1 MKKLWIMTL
10 VLFAAFAFSPAAG
23 AKKKK
28 KGKEKK
34 EAAGEEKPKAPEYMV
49 TLVKG
54 HDLYIL
60 NDHDKAL
67 KLYKE
72 AAEQSPKSPRPH
84 YFIGCAY
91 RALKKYDDAVDAFKT
106 AYLMAGEDAWWKGM
120 ASMNIAVTLELTG
133 DLKAAKKAWEDFQGF
148 AEDKP
153 ALKKFMMTAKSR
165 IKAIETYQKLDEAY
179 KIVRERIAKGD

>member
-34 EAAGEEKPKAPEYMV
+34 GAVEEEKPKAPEYMV

-54 HDLYIL
+54 HDAYIL
-60 NDHDKAL
+60 NDYDKAL

-91 RALKKYDDAVDAFKT
+91 RALKKYEDAVDSFKT

-133 DLKAAKKAWEDFQGF
+133 DLKAAKKAWEDFKLF
-148 AEDKP
+148 AEGKP
-153 ALKKFMMTAKSR
+153 SLNKFAMTAKSR

-179 KIVRERIAKGD
+179 EIVRERIAKGD